1 MFQIAEKYIFVE
13 MAGARLPNESVM
25 EGVSP
30 RHSRRHSA
38 PVTPHEIE
46 QSVAGSE
53 TGVEEASDT
62 TVGERNYHDAFR
74 TRLRGLGRLEPSDIR
89 AEHFL
94 GERGFALPVREGTRF
109 LSRLPDVDLNDFPND
124 TICNICMEP
133 FGGTE
138 DSESPVQLPCRH
150 LVGRKCISRW
160 LETKNSCPF
169 CRRVLFEPEDLTEA
183 ERDAYAEVSAFVT
196 ELRAIIQE
204 ESAIATRLDNLERGN
219 VRMSNSERNREM
231 RRINIDSSNLEGRM
245 QLLVGPF

>member
-1 MFQIAEKYIFVE
+1 
-13 MAGARLPNESVM
+13 MAGARLPNNVWDM
-25 EGVSP
+25 EGASAL
-30 RHSRRHSA
+30 HSRRHSL

-53 TGVEEASDT
+53 TGVEEASDG
-62 TVGERNYHDAFR
+62 TVGERDYHDAFR
-74 TRLRGLGRLEPSDIR
+74 TRLRGLGRLEPSNIR

-94 GERGFALPVREGTRF
+94 GEEHGFALPVREGTRF

-124 TICNICMEP
+124 TTCTICMEP
-133 FGGTE
+133 FGGGTE
-138 DSESPVQLPCRH
+138 ESESPVQLPCRH
-150 LVGRKCISRW
+150 LVGRNCISRW
-160 LETKNSCPF
+160 LETKCSCPY

-183 ERDAYAEVSAFVT
+183 ERDAYAEVSDFVT

-204 ESAIATRLDNLERGN
+204 ESAIATRLDNIERGN

-231 RRINIDSSNLEGRM
+231 MRINIDSINLEGRM